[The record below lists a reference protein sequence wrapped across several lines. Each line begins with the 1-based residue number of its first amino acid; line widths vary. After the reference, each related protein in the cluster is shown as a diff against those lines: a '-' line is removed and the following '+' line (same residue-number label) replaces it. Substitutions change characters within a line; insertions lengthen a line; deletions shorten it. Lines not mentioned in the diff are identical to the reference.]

1 VSTTEIGIVKAYSVV
16 TTDGIF
22 RKNNEDR
29 VSILQNI
36 VSKQPIDEKCS
47 FFGVYDGIFTFFPLN
62 IFVLGHGGNLCSEF
76 LKENLHKFI
85 LKNKFFPSNPNEAI
99 KAGIQMADKY
109 FLEEVTAKYPATNAG
124 SCAIFIL
131 VIGRKI
137 YVANVGDSRLIGSYH
152 GGKEY
157 KAVSRD
163 HKPCDKAE
171 YERVMKAGGQVYQS
185 LLKGP
190 YRIFPGRLSVS
201 RSLGDA
207 QAKIPA
213 YGGNPGVLITDP
225 E

>member
-1 VSTTEIGIVKAYSVV
+1 
-16 TTDGIF
+16 
-22 RKNNEDR
+22 
-29 VSILQNI
+29 
-36 VSKQPIDEKCS
+36 
-47 FFGVYDGIFTFFPLN
+47 
-62 IFVLGHGGNLCSEF
+62 
-76 LKENLHKFI
+76 
-85 LKNKFFPSNPNEAI
+85 
-99 KAGIQMADKY
+99 MADKY
-109 FLEEVTAKYPATNAG
+109 FLEEVTTKYPATNAG

-131 VIGRKI
+131 VIGSKI